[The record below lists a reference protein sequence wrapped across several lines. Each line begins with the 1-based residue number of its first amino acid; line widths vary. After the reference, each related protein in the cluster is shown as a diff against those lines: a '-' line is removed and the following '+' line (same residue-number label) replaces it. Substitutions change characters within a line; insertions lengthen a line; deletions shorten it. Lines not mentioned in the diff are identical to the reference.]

1 MILTKSDI
9 INGKNNIQEIEIP
22 QLNGSLKLRPLTDGE
37 YQKITNLMKNGGLG
51 KIKTTIKTTDTT
63 NETQENI
70 SNLLDL
76 EIDPLLAEKQ
86 RYKADIT
93 AIHYSL
99 DHKENKEIWTLQEIK
114 QFPAGTIDTIAQ
126 KVYQISGIAD
136 PNTTRQEIKSFR
148 PKK

>member
-9 INGKNNIQEIEIP
+9 INGKNNIQEIKFP

-51 KIKTTIKTTDTT
+51 KIKTTINTQNTDKTK
-63 NETQENI
+63 ETIANM
-70 SNLLDL
+70 LDL

-99 DHKENKEIWTLQEIK
+99 DHKENKEIWTLNEIK
-114 QFPAGTIDTIAQ
+114 QFPAGTIDIIAR
-126 KVYQISGIAD
+126 KVYEISGIAD
-136 PNTTRQEIKSFR
+136 PNTTRQEIKTFR
-148 PKK
+148 TKK